1 MPPHS
6 DHTGGT
12 TTATNYE
19 DLIGSWLGSKRDM
32 LNCANPNVALLP
44 LENTQRFQCNQLQG
58 SVPSIYKCTA
68 YPSSALRLGK
78 KERKRVSFFPQNN
91 QVILIPSFRELTP
104 DEFKALYLSKQEMGK
119 IHEECWKLVDL
130 MNSGIEYEDQEG
142 FSKRGLVDLKDD
154 SVERRRKM
162 RDQAYRIVF
171 GVQKF
176 HSSKRRPTEC
186 MDVSEITASL
196 YQKAAARAQEEAYE
210 AAWFDAI
217 AART

>member
-6 DHTGGT
+6 ENTSGT
-12 TTATNYE
+12 TTTPNYE
-19 DLIGSWLGSKRDM
+19 EILGSWLGSKSDI
-32 LNCANPNVALLP
+32 LSCTNPNVAFLP
-44 LENTQRFQCNQLQG
+44 VENTQRFQCNQFQG
-58 SVPSIYKCTA
+58 SITTINKCTI
-68 YPSSALRLGK
+68 YPSSLPFQK
-78 KERKRVSFFPQNN
+78 KERKRVSFRTQH
-91 QVILIPSFRELTP
+91 QVIPIPSVRALSP
-104 DEFKALYLSKQEMGK
+104 DEFKALYLSKEEMSK

-142 FSKRGLVDLKDD
+142 FSKRGLVDLKDE

-176 HSSKRRPTEC
+176 HSSSRRPTEC
-186 MDVSEITASL
+186 LDVTDITANL
-196 YQKAAARAQEEAYE
+196 YQKASARAQQEAYE

-217 AART
+217 AARM

>member
-1 MPPHS
+1 
-6 DHTGGT
+6 
-12 TTATNYE
+12 
-19 DLIGSWLGSKRDM
+19 
-32 LNCANPNVALLP
+32 
-44 LENTQRFQCNQLQG
+44 
-58 SVPSIYKCTA
+58 
-68 YPSSALRLGK
+68 
-78 KERKRVSFFPQNN
+78 
-91 QVILIPSFRELTP
+91 
-104 DEFKALYLSKQEMGK
+104 MGR

-176 HSSKRRPTEC
+176 HSNHRRPTEC
-186 MDVSEITASL
+186 MDVTEITANL
-196 YQKAAARAQEEAYE
+196 YQKAASRAQEEAYE

-217 AART
+217 AARM

>member
-1 MPPHS
+1 
-6 DHTGGT
+6 
-12 TTATNYE
+12 
-19 DLIGSWLGSKRDM
+19 
-32 LNCANPNVALLP
+32 
-44 LENTQRFQCNQLQG
+44 
-58 SVPSIYKCTA
+58 
-68 YPSSALRLGK
+68 
-78 KERKRVSFFPQNN
+78 VSFTPQN
-91 QVILIPSFRELTP
+91 QVYRIPSVRDLSPE
-104 DEFKALYLSKQEMGK
+104 EFKALYLSKEEMGK

-176 HSSKRRPTEC
+176 HSNNRRPTEC
-186 MDVSEITASL
+186 MDVTEITANL

-217 AART
+217 AARM